1 MAYLFSYGTLRDPA
15 VQRDT
20 FGEEVEGEPDALP
33 GHRLEQVEITD
44 PDVLALSCERFHP
57 VAVPGAN
64 SDRVEG
70 LVFELTDAQLARAD
84 AYEVDDYER
93 VSVTLE
99 SGRTAWIYAARG

>member
-15 VQRDT
+15 VQRKT
-20 FGEEVEGEPDALP
+20 FGEEVAGESDMLP

-44 PDVLALSCERFHP
+44 PDVLALSRERFHP
-57 VAVPGAN
+57 VAVPGAAE
-64 SDRVEG
+64 DRVEG

-93 VSVTLE
+93 VSVRLE
-99 SGRTAWIYAARG
+99 SGRTAWMYAARG